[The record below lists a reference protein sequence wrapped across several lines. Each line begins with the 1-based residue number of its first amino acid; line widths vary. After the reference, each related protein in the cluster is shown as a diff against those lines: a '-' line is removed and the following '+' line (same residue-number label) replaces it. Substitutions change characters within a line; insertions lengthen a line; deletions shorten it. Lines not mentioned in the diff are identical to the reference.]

1 MATREE
7 VWVDELPEPISHYT
21 HGVKCGDLV
30 FVSGCTG
37 TGSNHEVIGD
47 NDVAAQTRQALT
59 NMSKILA
66 SAGATFA
73 DVCKVTV
80 YLTDINDREKIN
92 SVRQEFFGESRPA
105 STLIEISKLAFPEA
119 KVEIE
124 AIACLSS

>member
-1 MATREE
+1 MTTREE
-7 VWVDELPEPISHYT
+7 VWVGELPEPISHYT
-21 HGVKCGDLV
+21 HGVKFGDLV
-30 FVSGCTG
+30 FVSGCIG
-37 TGSNHEVIGD
+37 TGANHEVIGD
-47 NDVAAQTRQALT
+47 DDVAAQTRQALT

-66 SAGATFA
+66 AAGATFA

-92 SVRQEFFGESRPA
+92 PVRQEFFGESRPA
-105 STLIEISKLAFPEA
+105 STLIEISKLALPGA